1 MAKKKTTARKATRT
15 TRGTGEV
22 LREAWATTQKAL
34 ASAEGAMET
43 QIKGLLKK
51 NKIDTREAAAMLRDF
66 GARVGK
72 ERKKALK
79 QIEGRVSTLQAR
91 VRKERK
97 VVGRMVDDAVKSALA
112 AFNIPSR
119 SEVAELTRQVE
130 ALSRKIDDLKRR
142 R

>member
-1 MAKKKTTARKATRT
+1 MTKKKTARKATRVA
-15 TRGTGEV
+15 RGTGDV

-43 QIKGLLKK
+43 QVKGLLKK
-51 NKIDTREAAAMLRDF
+51 NKIDTREAKAMVKDL
-66 GARVGK
+66 GARVDK

-79 QIEGRVSTLQAR
+79 NIEGRVATFQTR
-91 VRKERK
+91 MHKERK
-97 VVGRMVDDAVKSALA
+97 VVGRMVNDAVKNTLA

-119 SEVAELTRQVE
+119 AEVAELTRQVE
-130 ALSRKIDDLKRR
+130 ALSKKIDGLKRR